1 MYNLHL
7 AVNYDAAD
15 WLLNYCQ
22 SCHLGELRTGNSFY
36 LFFIFSE
43 VGVRSSNLGLVLQD
57 LKNARTIVQWV
68 AWAEPDYDFG
78 PVMDEW
84 CNEVPKELNF
94 NLEAG
99 ISPITSSNLEECIES
114 CGSNIHIVSKYVVA
128 LVQLSLC
135 KFTKSFLYSRYLP
148 FSEHLDRSLLS

>member
-1 MYNLHL
+1 
-7 AVNYDAAD
+7 
-15 WLLNYCQ
+15 
-22 SCHLGELRTGNSFY
+22 
-36 LFFIFSE
+36 
-43 VGVRSSNLGLVLQD
+43 VLQD

-99 ISPITSSNLEECIES
+99 ISSITFIQFGRVYRELW
-114 CGSNIHIVSKYVVA
+114 
-128 LVQLSLC
+128 
-135 KFTKSFLYSRYLP
+135 
-148 FSEHLDRSLLS
+148 

>member
-1 MYNLHL
+1 M
-7 AVNYDAAD
+7 
-15 WLLNYCQ
+15 
-22 SCHLGELRTGNSFY
+22 
-36 LFFIFSE
+36 
-43 VGVRSSNLGLVLQD
+43 LQD

-99 ISPITSSNLEECIES
+99 ITLSSNLEMSIGELWYVYTYIYS
-114 CGSNIHIVSKYVVA
+114 FQVCGGPSPIIF
-128 LVQLSLC
+128 VQVY
-135 KFTKSFLYSRYLP
+135 KTFLYIRYLRI
-148 FSEHLDRSLLS
+148 SQHLDRSLFSSSVNMVDNSCDLVTRVCLLCN